1 MSELDSLAARDTPRA
16 GTVAPWVLPAVQ
28 GPVVSGRGRV
38 AIASEIDDEHRTTRE
53 HGYRDGYAQGLLAAG
68 DACDAQCAALAEEA
82 ATLQALLRSLAVPL
96 ERFDAAAAA
105 ELARLA
111 LNVGGQLARRDL
123 RLDPSQV
130 IAILRECVQL
140 LPAATREIRV
150 QLHPLDAAVVRAR
163 LSVPSADC
171 AWVLVE
177 DPTQSRGGCRV
188 QSGSSHIDARLE
200 SRVATAVAAVLG
212 DEHQDSDGDAQ

>member
-1 MSELDSLAARDTPRA
+1 MSEVVRPASPDVQPA
-16 GTVAPWVLPAVQ
+16 GTVAPWVLPAMR
-28 GPVVSGRGRV
+28 GPVVSSRIRGAV
-38 AIASEIDDEHRTTRE
+38 ASEIADEQRAIHE
-53 HGYRDGYAQGLLAAG
+53 QGYQDGYSQGLLAAG
-68 DACDAQCAALAEEA
+68 EASNAERAALAEKA
-82 ATLQALLRSLAVPL
+82 ATLDALLRSLALPL
-96 ERFDAAAAA
+96 ERFDDAAAV

-150 QLHPLDAAVVRAR
+150 HLHPLDAAVVRAR
-163 LSVPSADC
+163 LSVPGADSA
-171 AWVLVE
+171 WLLVE

-200 SRVATAVAAVLG
+200 SRAAAAVAAVLG
-212 DEHQDSDGDAQ
+212 DDRQDPTGDAQ